1 MTTFIVAL
9 VVVLLLVAG
18 MAVGVLMGREPIKGS
33 CGGIAALGID
43 TECEIC
49 GGNPNLCET
58 EQQKMP
64 HKTVRQTTFLTT
76 LVSVNHKAGFMPR
89 YSLRGFAFK
98 TLRMTHSPSSTTKK
112 SG

>member
-49 GGNPNLCET
+49 GGNPHLCET
-58 EQQKMP
+58 EQN
-64 HKTVRQTTFLTT
+64 KTDPALAS
-76 LVSVNHKAGFMPR
+76 SVDLSYDASR
-89 YSLRGFAFK
+89 R
-98 TLRMTHSPSSTTKK
+98 
-112 SG
+112 

>member
-58 EQQKMP
+58 EQQKNAAQDGAADDLSYDAS
-64 HKTVRQTTFLTT
+64 KR
-76 LVSVNHKAGFMPR
+76 
-89 YSLRGFAFK
+89 
-98 TLRMTHSPSSTTKK
+98 
-112 SG
+112 